1 MKISIDINEYV
12 YKCINIKI
20 FDFWLVIYFIYLV
33 RFVMYGFL
41 INCYLVLVMNVLI
54 IKLYLNDL

>member
-1 MKISIDINEYV
+1 MDINEYV

>member
-1 MKISIDINEYV
+1 MKISIGINEYV
-12 YKCINIKI
+12 YKCISIKI

-41 INCYLVLVMNVLI
+41 IINIYDFLI
-54 IKLYLNDL
+54 VIKF